1 MLGLEVDAPLDGVVE
16 LVAALLENVD
26 GLGVAHAAEVVGDDV
41 VQTLKQ
47 SLVDKGVEELHLLR
61 AALHRAVDDVFHHRL
76 GGVHV
81 VVEVGKG
88 HFRLYHPELGGMALS
103 VGYLGAEGRAEGVH
117 VAESHGEVLGVEL
130 AGDGQASGLAEEI
143 LAVIYRAVLLEGEIV
158 EVKRRHAEHL
168 ARALTVGAGDDR
180 GVDVYEAAAL
190 EEFMDG
196 LRRNAPD
203 AEGCGEEVGSG
214 AQMLDRAQE
223 LNAVALFLEGV
234 VGGRCALDGYRI
246 RLQLKGLLC
255 FRSQHKR
262 TINYQRRTDIL
273 LCDLIVIIERASL
286 KHDLQRLEAAAVIK
300 LDESKVFQVADGSDP
315 AADSDLLP
323 IKSGSVG
330 KYTGNFLML
339 HNGTFP
345 FFVPGGTHNCE

>member
-1 MLGLEVDAPLDGVVE
+1 
-16 LVAALLENVD
+16 
-26 GLGVAHAAEVVGDDV
+26 
-41 VQTLKQ
+41 
-47 SLVDKGVEELHLLR
+47 
-61 AALHRAVDDVFHHRL
+61 
-76 GGVHV
+76 
-81 VVEVGKG
+81 
-88 HFRLYHPELGGMALS
+88 MALS
-103 VGYLGAEGRAEGVH
+103 VGHLCAEGRAEGVH
-117 VAESHGEVLGVEL
+117 VAESHGKVFGVEL
-130 AGDGQASGLAEEI
+130 AGDGKARGLAEEV
-143 LAVIYRAVLLEGEIV
+143 LAVVNGAVLLEGEVV

-190 EEFMDG
+190 EKFVDG
-196 LRRNAPD
+196 LRRDASY
-203 AEGCGEEVGSG
+203 AEGCGEEVSSG
-214 AQMLDRAQE
+214 AQMLDRAQK
-223 LNAVALFLEGV
+223 LNAVAFFLEGV
-234 VGGRCALDGYRI
+234 VGGRRALDGYRI

-255 FRSQHKR
+255 LGSQHKR
-262 TINYQRRTDIL
+262 TIHYQRRTDVL
-273 LCDLIVIIERASL
+273 SGYLIVIIKSAPL

-300 LDESKVFQVADGSDP
+300 LDESKVFQVTDGSDP